1 MLFRSFTP
9 MRNLLLNLKEK
20 NYQNKIVGLIENG
33 TWAPNSAKCM
43 KEILSTMK
51 NIDII
56 EPVVTIK
63 SRLSKENCLQLFE
76 MADDLIKK

>member
-1 MLFRSFTP
+1 
-9 MRNLLLNLKEK
+9 
-20 NYQNKIVGLIENG
+20 
-33 TWAPNSAKCM
+33 M
-43 KEILSTMK
+43 KEILNTMK

-63 SRLSKENCLQLFE
+63 SKLSKENCLQLIE